1 MKEAARQRDLA
12 ASFDGAAIFKGN
24 VTFQSRISPV
34 LMLAL
39 IHFHS
44 HGLVLTPL

>member
-24 VTFQSRISPV
+24 VRLDLTAANPLTFFTGKDI
-34 LMLAL
+34 
-39 IHFHS
+39 
-44 HGLVLTPL
+44 GC